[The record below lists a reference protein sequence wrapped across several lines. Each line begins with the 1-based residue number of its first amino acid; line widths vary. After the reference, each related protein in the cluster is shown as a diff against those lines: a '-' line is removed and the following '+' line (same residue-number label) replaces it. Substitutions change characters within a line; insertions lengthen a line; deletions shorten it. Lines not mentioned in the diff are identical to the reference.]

1 MVPQLKT
8 GIYFSKDLHVLIGE
22 KPTSTYCRAGL
33 PSKMFVSEFRMV
45 QRFLISLN
53 WLRFSKMT

>member
-8 GIYFSKDLHVLIGE
+8 GIYFSRDLHVLIGE

-53 WLRFSKMT
+53 